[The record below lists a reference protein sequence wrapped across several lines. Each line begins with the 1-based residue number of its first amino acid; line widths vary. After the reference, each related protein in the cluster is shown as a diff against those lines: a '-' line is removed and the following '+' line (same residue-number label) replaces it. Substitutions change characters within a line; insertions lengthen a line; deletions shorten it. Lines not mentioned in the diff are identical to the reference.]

1 MSRPSDSQPT
11 IKQQR
16 EQNRAAKVAALKQ
29 KQAAAKRN
37 RTIGITLA
45 VVAAVAV
52 LALVVTFVVVLPSLA
67 PKPAPDPVA
76 SGDPAAIEIAGL
88 ETFDGLVGTHV
99 EGPVEYAMTPPAGG
113 EHAAAWLNCG
123 VYSEPQPN
131 ENAVHALEHGAV
143 WVTYDPEQVDADGLA
158 TLRAALPGSYVILSP
173 FPGLDAPVV
182 ASAWGAQVALDG
194 VDDPRL
200 ELFLQRYWQS
210 ASSPE
215 PGAPCTGALDG
226 PGRVA

>member
-1 MSRPSDSQPT
+1 MSRPSDQPT
-11 IKQQR
+11 VKQQR
-16 EQNRAAKVAALKQ
+16 AENRAAKVAALQ
-29 KQAAAKRN
+29 RKQAAEKRN
-37 RTIGITLA
+37 RRIGIA
-45 VVAAVAV
+45 VAITAGVAV

-67 PKPAPDPVA
+67 PRPAPDPVA
-76 SGDPAAIEIAGL
+76 SGDPSTIEIAGL
-88 ETFDGLVGTHV
+88 ETFEGLVGTHV
-99 EGPVEYAMTPPAGG
+99 EGPVDYAMTPPAGG
-113 EHAAAWLNCG
+113 EHAAVWLNCG
-123 VYSEPQPN
+123 VYSEPQAD

-143 WVTYDPEQVDADGLA
+143 WVTYDPERVDADGVA
-158 TLRAALPGSYVILSP
+158 TLRASLPGSYIILSP
-173 FPGLDAPVV
+173 YPGIDAPVI

-210 ASSPE
+210 PTSPE

>member
-99 EGPVEYAMTPPAGG
+99 G
-113 EHAAAWLNCG
+113 
-123 VYSEPQPN
+123 
-131 ENAVHALEHGAV
+131 GAV
-143 WVTYDPEQVDADGLA
+143 E
-158 TLRAALPGSYVILSP
+158 
-173 FPGLDAPVV
+173 
-182 ASAWGAQVALDG
+182 
-194 VDDPRL
+194 
-200 ELFLQRYWQS
+200 
-210 ASSPE
+210 
-215 PGAPCTGALDG
+215 
-226 PGRVA
+226 